1 MNSGRGLS
9 PLWFLALLFLVLP
22 LGAMSA
28 EAQSFA
34 YITARPSFV
43 TVINTSTDNVVATVT
58 VGNDPFGVVI
68 TPDGISAYV
77 ANSGSGS
84 VSVIDTTSRTVVA
97 TIIVGGRPQAIAF
110 TPDGSRA
117 YVTNSAGSPL
127 YVSVIDTSSRAA
139 IATVP
144 VGGSPFGVAI
154 TVDGTAAYVVN
165 AGSDLVQVI
174 DTASNIVVNEI
185 PVGGGSPGDP
195 FWIAMTPDGSCT
207 YVTNSLSQNVAVIDT
222 ASQSVVATIDVGGSP
237 FGVAFTPD
245 GSRAYVT
252 ASAADSS
259 TYVAVIDVPSASV
272 VDLVVPASPGN
283 SFGLGVAVTP
293 DGSRVYATGSCGG
306 CSSVQVID
314 TASDPV
320 VDIVAPLDNS
330 VGVAITP
337 RLSEG
342 GPRLSVFS
350 KVVVIVLENT
360 EFDEIIDNPDAPF
373 FNQLAGQYGLA
384 VNYFA
389 ITHPSFPN
397 YLATTGG
404 DTFGITED
412 CEDLSVCNRPEPF
425 PSNLADQIE
434 ASGRS
439 WVAYMEDMPEPCYIG
454 SSDLYGQKHNPF
466 IYFDTIRLRPERCA
480 NIQPYDPAGLLA
492 DFTWITPN
500 LCNDMHDC
508 RISTGDAWLRDVVS
522 GILAQP
528 EFQADGSGVLF
539 ITFDEG
545 FGQNRVATLVI
556 GPLVKPG
563 YQSNVSQNH
572 YSLLRTIEE
581 SWGLPLLRNAGDPS
595 LNNMG
600 DFFVRSQ
607 GEQTQPAGPS
617 ARPSRGAR

>member
-1 MNSGRGLS
+1 MSSDRGLFPFS
-9 PLWFLALLFLVLP
+9 FLVLLFLALAPGALP
-22 LGAMSA
+22 A
-28 EAQSFA
+28 EAQSFT
-34 YITARPSFV
+34 YITAKPSSV
-43 TVINTSTDNVVATVT
+43 TVINTSTDRVVATVT
-58 VGNDPFGVVI
+58 VGNDPFGVAI
-68 TPDGISAYV
+68 TPDGTSAYV

-84 VSVIDTTSRTVVA
+84 MSVIDTTSRTVVA

-117 YVTNSAGSPL
+117 YVTNSTGSPP
-127 YVSVIDTSSRAA
+127 YVSVIDTSSRAVIA
-139 IATVP
+139 IVP
-144 VGGSPFGVAI
+144 VGGSPVGVAI
-154 TVDGTAAYVVN
+154 TVDGAAAYVVN
-165 AGSDLVQVI
+165 SGSDLVQVI
-174 DTASNIVVNEI
+174 DTASNMVVNEI
-185 PVGGGSPGDP
+185 PVGSGSPGDP
-195 FWIAMTPDGSCT
+195 FWIAMTPDGSSA
-207 YVTNSLSQNVAVIDT
+207 YVTNSLSRNVAVIDT
-222 ASQSVVATIDVGGSP
+222 ASQSVLATIDVGGSP
-237 FGVAFTPD
+237 FGVAFAPD
-245 GSRAYVT
+245 GGRAYVT
-252 ASAADSS
+252 VSAADCS
-259 TYVAVIDVPSASV
+259 TFVAVIDVPSATV
-272 VDLVVPASPGN
+272 VDLVAPGSPGN
-283 SFGLGVAVTP
+283 SFGPGVAVTL

-306 CSSVQVID
+306 CNSVQVID
-314 TASDPV
+314 TAADPV

-330 VGVAITP
+330 VGLAVTP
-337 RLSEG
+337 RLAEA
-342 GPRLSVFS
+342 GPLPPVFS
-350 KVVVIVLENT
+350 KVVVIILENT
-360 EFDEIIDNPDAPF
+360 EFDEIIDNGDAPF

-384 VNYFA
+384 TNYFG

-397 YLATTGG
+397 YLATVGG
-404 DTFGITED
+404 DTFGITEN

-434 ASGRS
+434 ASHRT
-439 WVAYMEDMPEPCYIG
+439 WVAYMEDMPGPCYID
-454 SSDLYGQKHNPF
+454 SSGLYAQRHNPF

-480 NIQPYDPAGLLA
+480 NLQPYDPAGPLA

-508 RISTGDAWLRDVVS
+508 PISTGDAWLQDVVS

-545 FGQNRVATLVI
+545 FGQNRVATLVV

-563 YQSNVSQNH
+563 YQSSVSQNH

-607 GEQTQPAGPS
+607 EGQTQPAGPS
-617 ARPSRGAR
+617 PRPSRRAR